1 MEYALR
7 KVHANQ
13 NVLKLN
19 GALQLL
25 AYVDGVTVL
34 GENMYENTQAL
45 LVASKE
51 FYLKVR
57 VNETNVTFM
66 IGKSDAEKKS

>member
-1 MEYALR
+1 MSNLPVLCFLFRIFPKHGNTLSLMLFNFVLGYALR

-13 NVLKLN
+13 KVLKLN

-34 GENMYENTQAL
+34 GKNMYENT
-45 LVASKE
+45 
-51 FYLKVR
+51 
-57 VNETNVTFM
+57 
-66 IGKSDAEKKS
+66 